1 MDSDGIDGEDE
12 GRRTRDENEGR
23 DRRSG
28 GSGIHISTINQRKNY
43 EAYYEVSESVALSKG
58 IQAELEVQA
67 TSAGETAY
75 LPPLARRS
83 RGQGG
88 VMGKAADRVR
98 TVSIVCWRTEYFDV
112 PVVSWEKQ

>member
-1 MDSDGIDGEDE
+1 MPRSRKPRAAQS
-12 GRRTRDENEGR
+12 RRGCDPY
-23 DRRSG
+23 
-28 GSGIHISTINQRKNY
+28 TIRHFLKPLTKESY
-43 EAYYEVSESVALSKG
+43 EACNEISEPVALSKV

-88 VMGKAADRVR
+88 VMGKAADGLATIPVL
-98 TVSIVCWRTEYFDV
+98 CWRTEYFHV
-112 PVVSWEKQ
+112 PVMCD